1 MKIVAENRKAKFNT
15 KITSNMKHNG
25 EIVDVIGVIK
35 GRDEEHDS
43 YIVKFNDNKNN
54 IVNKLFDERPRAW
67 KYGPVFISIYEQM
80 KFCDKSLVCK
90 AYLKA
95 NDVNTKFDDKAEMIL
110 SLVYEFYGK
119 YSGNRLS
126 DMTRYEYPYKNTK
139 LGDEI
144 KDIDIYEWYRRTE

>member
-1 MKIVAENRKAKFNT
+1 MYNAIDVAKYFVNLNKEFTELQIQKLVYY
-15 KITSNMKHNG
+15 SY
-25 EIVDVIGVIK
+25 VW
-35 GRDEEHDS
+35 

-54 IVNKLFDERPRAW
+54 IANILFDERPRAW

-80 KFCDKSLVCK
+80 KFCDKSLLCK

-95 NDVNTKFDDKAEMIL
+95 NNVNTKFDDKAEMIL

-119 YSGNRLS
+119 YYGNRLS

>member
-1 MKIVAENRKAKFNT
+1 MYNAIDVAKYFVNLNKEFTELQIQKLVYY
-15 KITSNMKHNG
+15 SY
-25 EIVDVIGVIK
+25 VW
-35 GRDEEHDS
+35 

-80 KFCDKSLVCK
+80 KFCDKSLLCK

-95 NDVNTKFDDKAEMIL
+95 NDVNTKFEDKAEMIL

>member
-1 MKIVAENRKAKFNT
+1 MYNAIDVAKYFVNLNKEFTELQIQKLVYY
-15 KITSNMKHNG
+15 SY
-25 EIVDVIGVIK
+25 VW
-35 GRDEEHDS
+35 
-43 YIVKFNDNKNN
+43 YIVKFNDDKNN

-144 KDIDIYEWYRRTE
+144 KDIDIYEWYRKTE

>member
-1 MKIVAENRKAKFNT
+1 MYNAIDVAKYFVNLNKEFTELQIQKLVYY
-15 KITSNMKHNG
+15 SY
-25 EIVDVIGVIK
+25 VW
-35 GRDEEHDS
+35 

-90 AYLKA
+90 SYLKA

-144 KDIDIYEWYRRTE
+144 KDIDIYEWYRKTE

>member
-1 MKIVAENRKAKFNT
+1 MYNAIDVAKYFVNLNKEFTELQIQKLVYY
-15 KITSNMKHNG
+15 SY
-25 EIVDVIGVIK
+25 VW
-35 GRDEEHDS
+35 
-43 YIVKFNDNKNN
+43 YIVKFSDNKNN

-80 KFCDKSLVCK
+80 KFCDKSLLCK

-95 NDVNTKFDDKAEMIL
+95 NNVNTKFDDKAEMIL

>member
-1 MKIVAENRKAKFNT
+1 MYNAIDVAKYFANLNKEFTELQIQKLVYY
-15 KITSNMKHNG
+15 SY
-25 EIVDVIGVIK
+25 VW
-35 GRDEEHDS
+35 

-80 KFCDKSLVCK
+80 KFCDKSLLCK

>member
-1 MKIVAENRKAKFNT
+1 MYNAIDVAKYFVNLNKEFTELQIQKLVYYSYAW
-15 KITSNMKHNG
+15 
-25 EIVDVIGVIK
+25 
-35 GRDEEHDS
+35 
-43 YIVKFNDNKNN
+43 YIVKFNDDKNN

-80 KFCDKSLVCK
+80 KFCDKSLLCK

-95 NDVNTKFDDKAEMIL
+95 NDVNTKVDDKAEMIL

-139 LGDEI
+139 LGDVI
-144 KDIDIYEWYRRTE
+144 KDIDIYEWYRKTE

>member
-1 MKIVAENRKAKFNT
+1 MYNAIDVAKYFVNLNKEFTELQIQKLVYY
-15 KITSNMKHNG
+15 SY
-25 EIVDVIGVIK
+25 VW
-35 GRDEEHDS
+35 

-80 KFCDKSLVCK
+80 KFCDKSLLCK

-95 NDVNTKFDDKAEMIL
+95 NNVNTKFDDKAEMIL

>member
-1 MKIVAENRKAKFNT
+1 MYNAIDVAKYFVNLNKELTELQIQKLVYY
-15 KITSNMKHNG
+15 SY
-25 EIVDVIGVIK
+25 VW
-35 GRDEEHDS
+35 

-95 NDVNTKFDDKAEMIL
+95 NDVNTKFDDKAKMIL

-144 KDIDIYEWYRRTE
+144 KDIDIYEWYRKTE

>member
-1 MKIVAENRKAKFNT
+1 MYNAIDVAKYFVNLNKEFTELQIQKLVYY
-15 KITSNMKHNG
+15 SY
-25 EIVDVIGVIK
+25 VW
-35 GRDEEHDS
+35 

-67 KYGPVFISIYEQM
+67 KYGPVFISVYEQM

-144 KDIDIYEWYRRTE
+144 KDIDIYEWYRKTE

>member
-1 MKIVAENRKAKFNT
+1 MYNAIDVAKYFVNLNKEFTELQIQKLVYY
-15 KITSNMKHNG
+15 SY
-25 EIVDVIGVIK
+25 VW
-35 GRDEEHDS
+35 

-80 KFCDKSLVCK
+80 KFCDKSLLCK

>member
-1 MKIVAENRKAKFNT
+1 MYNAIDVAKYFVNLNKEFTELQIQKLVYY
-15 KITSNMKHNG
+15 SY
-25 EIVDVIGVIK
+25 VW
-35 GRDEEHDS
+35 

-80 KFCDKSLVCK
+80 KFCDKSLLCK

-139 LGDEI
+139 LRDEI
-144 KDIDIYEWYRRTE
+144 KDIDIYEWYRKTE

>member
-1 MKIVAENRKAKFNT
+1 MYNAIDVAKYFVNLNKELTELQIQKLVYY
-15 KITSNMKHNG
+15 SY
-25 EIVDVIGVIK
+25 VW
-35 GRDEEHDS
+35 

-80 KFCDKSLVCK
+80 KFCDKSLLCK

-95 NDVNTKFDDKAEMIL
+95 NNVNTKFDDKAEMIL

>member
-1 MKIVAENRKAKFNT
+1 MYNAIDVAKYFVNLNKEFTELQIQKLVYY
-15 KITSNMKHNG
+15 SY
-25 EIVDVIGVIK
+25 VW
-35 GRDEEHDS
+35 

-67 KYGPVFISIYEQM
+67 KYGPVFISVYEQM
-80 KFCDKSLVCK
+80 KFCDKSLLCK

>member
-1 MKIVAENRKAKFNT
+1 MYNAIDVAKYFVNLDKEFTELQIQKLVYYSY
-15 KITSNMKHNG
+15 IW
-25 EIVDVIGVIK
+25 
-35 GRDEEHDS
+35 

-80 KFCDKSLVCK
+80 KFCDKSLLCK

-144 KDIDIYEWYRRTE
+144 KDIDIYEWYRKTE

>member
-1 MKIVAENRKAKFNT
+1 MYNAIDVAKYFVNLNKELTELQIQKLVYY
-15 KITSNMKHNG
+15 SY
-25 EIVDVIGVIK
+25 VW
-35 GRDEEHDS
+35 

-80 KFCDKSLVCK
+80 KFCNKSLLCR

-95 NDVNTKFDDKAEMIL
+95 NEVNTKFDDKAEMIL

-144 KDIDIYEWYRRTE
+144 KDIDIYEWYRKTE

>member
-1 MKIVAENRKAKFNT
+1 MYNAIDVAKYFVNLNKEFTELQIQKLVYY
-15 KITSNMKHNG
+15 SY
-25 EIVDVIGVIK
+25 VW
-35 GRDEEHDS
+35 

-95 NDVNTKFDDKAEMIL
+95 NDVNSKFDDKAEMIL

-144 KDIDIYEWYRRTE
+144 KDIDIYEWYRKTE